1 MKGNNASIFLS
12 RFCFVSLVVVSLSA
26 WPSLTFAALSS
37 VPNPSAPHKLFNPV
51 ISAENLP
58 VVKEPVKGLSLEQV
72 EEVRALFKNE
82 RFGALSVMMDKYLA
96 AIKSNPADEFLI
108 RDFLL
113 VFSEPSP
120 DCERLLFKWK
130 GTFPYNYQPYLALAQ
145 YYHQRGW
152 ENRGSRSFQG
162 TSNEHFQKMEDCF
175 QQAEENIQKAL
186 KMKPDLL
193 PAYGMLISIYGVSRP
208 DREKELI
215 TARALALFPHSYLIR
230 KEIVSSQTPRWGGS
244 YEQMQAVARDAEPYN
259 RINPNMTKLYG
270 YIFEDQAWYLKRA
283 QQYDKAVDLLR
294 DALAFG
300 ERAALHEQIAEIYYY
315 NLKDSPRALE
325 EINEAVRLG
334 LRASCYLLRSK
345 IYYKLEDY
353 ANSLGD
359 LETAIRADPFYDET
373 GKWARGAGR
382 DLMLQG
388 QEKYKS
394 RHVRAAIGLFNVSLK
409 FNDRDYETF
418 YWRGKAFFDKGDA
431 GAALKDF
438 EQALALNPGDFQS
451 VSMISDIA
459 SSERQFDYSLGYW
472 ERFLKLEPKHT
483 GAYLK
488 RARVYYYKNDFENC
502 LKDLNQSCRLG
513 NREACT
519 RINNVKTKGRF

>member
-334 LRASCYLLRSK
+334 L
-345 IYYKLEDY
+345 
-353 ANSLGD
+353 G
-359 LETAIRADPFYDET
+359 
-373 GKWARGAGR
+373 
-382 DLMLQG
+382 
-388 QEKYKS
+388 
-394 RHVRAAIGLFNVSLK
+394 
-409 FNDRDYETF
+409 
-418 YWRGKAFFDKGDA
+418 
-431 GAALKDF
+431 
-438 EQALALNPGDFQS
+438 
-451 VSMISDIA
+451 
-459 SSERQFDYSLGYW
+459 
-472 ERFLKLEPKHT
+472 
-483 GAYLK
+483 
-488 RARVYYYKNDFENC
+488 
-502 LKDLNQSCRLG
+502 
-513 NREACT
+513 
-519 RINNVKTKGRF
+519 